1 MRNNGKSSRKNKS
14 SIRRKFQIK
23 KRKHKKI
30 TIPLGSGVMPRQSVN
45 TLGDLTLNTG
55 RMPETLREPIPS
67 EKIVKEE
74 PELEKS
80 KSVIQQ
86 SLLKVK
92 DEEKKTLPREES
104 VKESL
109 KKSLKESVKEP
120 VKEPTEPEKET
131 TPLIKEPD
139 NQSSFHSIVEPTKKQ
154 IIKNSFQPEELTPEP
169 EKRSYGSLGRL
180 SYESP
185 KVDQS
190 HF

>member
-80 KSVIQQ
+80 KSVIKQ
-86 SLLKVK
+86 SAVK
-92 DEEKKTLPREES
+92 EKEEEKTLPREES
-104 VKESL
+104 VKQ
-109 KKSLKESVKEP
+109 SLKESVKEP
-120 VKEPTEPEKET
+120 VKETAQPVKESI
-131 TPLIKEPD
+131 PLIKEPD
-139 NQSSFHSIVEPTKKQ
+139 NQSSFHSTVEPIKKQ
-154 IIKNSFQPEELTPEP
+154 TIKNSFQPEELTPEP